1 MLFHNLFNIVQKD
14 CTSCYLLCAHKLN
27 KIVKRMG
34 LLDFLFAGA
43 VLNSMKKTRH
53 NSSQPMHERA
63 TDYNH
68 GYEEGYD
75 DGCYD
80 HSFHDD
86 CDCHDTYDCDGYDD
100 DCDNDC
106 NW

>member
-1 MLFHNLFNIVQKD
+1 
-14 CTSCYLLCAHKLN
+14 
-27 KIVKRMG
+27 MG

-43 VLNSMKKTRH
+43 VINNVNKARH
-53 NSSQPMHERA
+53 SSSQSMHERT

-75 DGCYD
+75 VGCYD

-86 CDCHDTYDCDGYDD
+86 CDCHDTYDCGGYDD

>member
-1 MLFHNLFNIVQKD
+1 
-14 CTSCYLLCAHKLN
+14 
-27 KIVKRMG
+27 
-34 LLDFLFAGA
+34 
-43 VLNSMKKTRH
+43 
-53 NSSQPMHERA
+53 MHERT

-86 CDCHDTYDCDGYDD
+86 CDCHDTYDCGGYED
-100 DCDNDC
+100 DCDYDC

>member
-1 MLFHNLFNIVQKD
+1 
-14 CTSCYLLCAHKLN
+14 
-27 KIVKRMG
+27 MG

-43 VLNSMKKTRH
+43 VINSVKKARH
-53 NSSQPMHERA
+53 NSSQPSHGRA
-63 TDYNH
+63 ADYDH

-80 HSFHDD
+80 HGFHDD
-86 CDCHDTYDCDGYDD
+86 CDCHDIYDCGDYDD

-106 NW
+106 KW

>member
-1 MLFHNLFNIVQKD
+1 
-14 CTSCYLLCAHKLN
+14 
-27 KIVKRMG
+27 
-34 LLDFLFAGA
+34 
-43 VLNSMKKTRH
+43 
-53 NSSQPMHERA
+53 MHERT

-86 CDCHDTYDCDGYDD
+86 CDCHDTYDCGGYDD
-100 DCDNDC
+100 DCCENDC
-106 NW
+106 NL

>member
-1 MLFHNLFNIVQKD
+1 
-14 CTSCYLLCAHKLN
+14 
-27 KIVKRMG
+27 MG

-43 VLNSMKKTRH
+43 VINSVKKAR
-53 NSSQPMHERA
+53 NNDSQQTLHGRVS
-63 TDYNH
+63 DYDH

-75 DGCYD
+75 DGCYNHGFND
-80 HSFHDD
+80 DCDCHDTYDCGGYHDD
-86 CDCHDTYDCDGYDD
+86 CDCHDTYDCGGYDD

>member
-14 CTSCYLLCAHKLN
+14 CTGFCLLCAHKLN

-43 VLNSMKKTRH
+43 VINIVNKARH
-53 NSSQPMHERA
+53 SSSQSMHERT

-86 CDCHDTYDCDGYDD
+86 CDCHDTYDCCGYDD
-100 DCDNDC
+100 DCDNDT